1 MAVFSQVI
9 LYIITGLFQLIVQ
22 RCLSAKDM
30 VHAKGGT
37 VLAAALKIISLP
49 LFVIPGMISRILFTG
64 NIPYVWYFSGLF
76 NISLQSPTCSCYE
89 PLINLSSIETNA

>member
-1 MAVFSQVI
+1 MLVHNC
-9 LYIITGLFQLIVQ
+9 FQLIVQ

-64 NIPYVWYFSGLF
+64 NMRFRELF
-76 NISLQSPTCSCYE
+76 EVSFK
-89 PLINLSSIETNA
+89 